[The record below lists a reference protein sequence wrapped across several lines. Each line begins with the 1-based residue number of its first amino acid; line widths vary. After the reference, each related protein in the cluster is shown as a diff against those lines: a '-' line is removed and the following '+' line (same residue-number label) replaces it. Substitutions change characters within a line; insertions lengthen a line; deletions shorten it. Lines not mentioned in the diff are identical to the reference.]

1 MFDQLDNCAAA
12 AKIKSFGPFDMR
24 PMFGGFALFKDG
36 IYFGI
41 ASQGSLF
48 FRVNDCTRQKYI
60 AEGSHPFVS
69 GGRYAF
75 ANTYRAPQ
83 SAWNNQTELLELA
96 QEAWEI
102 AQYEAEQL

>member
-12 AKIKSFGPFDMR
+12 AKIKSFGPCDMR
-24 PMFGGFALFKDG
+24 PRFGGFALFKDG
-36 IYFGI
+36 TYFGI

-60 AEGSHPFVS
+60 AEGSHPLVS
-69 GGRYAF
+69 GGRYTF
-75 ANTYRAPQ
+75 ANTYRVPH
-83 SAWNNQTELLELA
+83 SALENERELLALA

-102 AQYEAEQL
+102 ARCEAGQL

>member
-1 MFDQLDNCAAA
+1 MFDQLDNCIAA

-36 IYFGI
+36 TYFGI
-41 ASQGSLF
+41 VSQGSLF

-60 AEGSHPFVS
+60 AEGSHPLVS
-69 GGRYAF
+69 GGRYTF
-75 ANTYRAPQ
+75 ANTYKVPQ
-83 SAWNNQTELLELA
+83 SALENEDELLELA

-102 AQYEAEQL
+102 AKYEAGQL